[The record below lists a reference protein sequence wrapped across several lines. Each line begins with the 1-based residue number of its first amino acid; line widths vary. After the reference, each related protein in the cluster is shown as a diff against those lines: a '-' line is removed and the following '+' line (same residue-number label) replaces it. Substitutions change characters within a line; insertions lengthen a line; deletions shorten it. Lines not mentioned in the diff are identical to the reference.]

1 MNILENIKYY
11 AATSE
16 SRIAIKSGDSVLTY
30 KQLEEYSNRLAAWI
44 NRNLSSNKVPIVV
57 YGHKNPYMV
66 VCFLACVKSGRA
78 YCPQDIS
85 IPDTRVMDT
94 AECVNPE
101 VIFKVEGD
109 MDFDGYNVKNLDSIK
124 KIIEEE
130 QEEYCPEWATKP
142 EDTYE
147 EQLNAVLN
155 TYDYLLTQE
164 LKGAVAILKRYFL
177 SDAAN
182 QADTLLALTTEG
194 SDCALSIVEQ
204 PPLDGTKIALWVYLL
219 TDVQTQVLHNGL
231 FEVKHSAYRHFWG
244 GSAFNR
250 AANSEYQT
258 RLLLNDYVMQLMEQG
273 CKLADNCIRTWFFV
287 QNVDVNY
294 AGVVKARN
302 EVFVTQ
308 NLTEKTHYIS
318 STGIDGRHADPKV
331 LVQMDTYAVAGMQP
345 EQIHFLYAP
354 THLNPTYEYGV
365 SFERGTYVD
374 YGDRRQVFISGTASI
389 NNKGDV
395 VYPGNIRKQTERMW
409 ENVETLLKEAYCTF
423 EDLGQMIV
431 YLRDIADYTVVKAMY
446 DKRFPH
452 TPKVFVHAPVC
463 RPGWLIEME
472 CMGVKA
478 CKNKDY
484 ASF

>member
-1 MNILENIKYY
+1 MNNRQQKQTEN
-11 AATSE
+11 AS
-16 SRIAIKSGDSVLTY
+16 
-30 KQLEEYSNRLAAWI
+30 
-44 NRNLSSNKVPIVV
+44 
-57 YGHKNPYMV
+57 
-66 VCFLACVKSGRA
+66 
-78 YCPQDIS
+78 
-85 IPDTRVMDT
+85 
-94 AECVNPE
+94 AE
-101 VIFKVEGD
+101 IFKYDADNGV
-109 MDFDGYNVKNLDSIK
+109 S
-124 KIIEEE
+124 
-130 QEEYCPEWATKP
+130 EYHVMIHARCP

-147 EQLNAVLN
+147 QQLNAVVN
-155 TYDYLLTQE
+155 AYFALLE
-164 LKGAVAILKRYFL
+164 GEIRGAVAVFKRYFL

-182 QADTLLALTTEG
+182 QSDMLLALTTES

-204 PPLDGTKIALWVYLL
+204 PPLNGTKIALWVYLQSG
-219 TDVQTQVLHNGL
+219 VQTRVLHNGL
-231 FEVKHSAYRHFWG
+231 FEVRHGAYRHLWSG
-244 GSAFNR
+244 NAFNR

-318 STGIDGRHADPKV
+318 STGIGGRHADPKV
-331 LVQMDTYAVAGMQP
+331 SVQMDAYAVDGIKPGQV
-345 EQIHFLYAP
+345 HFLYAP

-389 NNKGDV
+389 NNKGEV
-395 VYPGNIRKQTERMW
+395 VHPGNIRRQTERMW
-409 ENVETLLKEAYCTF
+409 ENVEALLKEAGCTF
-423 EDLGQMIV
+423 ADLGQMIV
-431 YLRDIADYTVVKAMY
+431 YLRDMADYAVVKEMY
-446 DKRFPH
+446 DKRFPA

-472 CMGVKA
+472 CMGVKRLE
-478 CKNKDY
+478 NTEY
-484 ASF
+484 APF

>member
-1 MNILENIKYY
+1 MNNKKQQNIQ
-11 AATSE
+11 SE
-16 SRIAIKSGDSVLTY
+16 KTLT
-30 KQLEEYSNRLAAWI
+30 E
-44 NRNLSSNKVPIVV
+44 
-57 YGHKNPYMV
+57 
-66 VCFLACVKSGRA
+66 
-78 YCPQDIS
+78 
-85 IPDTRVMDT
+85 
-94 AECVNPE
+94 
-101 VIFKVEGD
+101 IFK
-109 MDFDGYNVKNLDSIK
+109 YNAGGEASEYH
-124 KIIEEE
+124 IIIHS
-130 QEEYCPEWATKP
+130 TKP

-294 AGVVKARN
+294 AGVVKPDRKNTLYFQHRHRRPACRP
-302 EVFVTQ
+302 E
-308 NLTEKTHYIS
+308 
-318 STGIDGRHADPKV
+318 STGTNG
-331 LVQMDTYAVAGMQP
+331 
-345 EQIHFLYAP
+345 
-354 THLNPTYEYGV
+354 
-365 SFERGTYVD
+365 
-374 YGDRRQVFISGTASI
+374 
-389 NNKGDV
+389 
-395 VYPGNIRKQTERMW
+395 
-409 ENVETLLKEAYCTF
+409 
-423 EDLGQMIV
+423 
-431 YLRDIADYTVVKAMY
+431 YLRCSRTATGTDS
-446 DKRFPH
+446 FPLCSY
-452 TPKVFVHAPVC
+452 PSEPN
-463 RPGWLIEME
+463 L
-472 CMGVKA
+472 
-478 CKNKDY
+478 
-484 ASF
+484 

>member
-1 MNILENIKYY
+1 MNNKKQQNIQ
-11 AATSE
+11 SE
-16 SRIAIKSGDSVLTY
+16 KTLT
-30 KQLEEYSNRLAAWI
+30 E
-44 NRNLSSNKVPIVV
+44 
-57 YGHKNPYMV
+57 
-66 VCFLACVKSGRA
+66 
-78 YCPQDIS
+78 
-85 IPDTRVMDT
+85 
-94 AECVNPE
+94 
-101 VIFKVEGD
+101 IFK
-109 MDFDGYNVKNLDSIK
+109 YNAGGEASEYH
-124 KIIEEE
+124 IIIHS
-130 QEEYCPEWATKP
+130 TKP

-308 NLTEKTHYIS
+308 DLTEKTHYIS
-318 STGIDGRHADPKV
+318 STGIGGRHADPKV
-331 LVQMDTYAVAGMQP
+331 TVQMDTYAVDGLKS
-345 EQIHFLYAP
+345 EQIHYLYAP

-389 NNKGDV
+389 NNKGEV
-395 VYPGNIRKQTERMW
+395 VYPGDIRKQTHRMW
-409 ENVETLLKEAYCTF
+409 ENIEALLNEAECSF
-423 EDLGQMIV
+423 DDVAQAIV
-431 YLRDIADYTVVKAMY
+431 YLRDPADHQVVKEMFEQH
-446 DKRFPH
+446 FPCL
-452 TPKVFVHAPVC
+452 PKVILLAPVC

-472 CMGVKA
+472 CIAVKA
-478 CKNKDY
+478 DQNENFANY
-484 ASF
+484 